1 MWRTVFFA
9 ICMLAANWAIAE
21 DILPAQQKPQ
31 PFPDPP
37 SAAAASAMTQQA
49 LSAGERAKHLRLA
62 AAELVA
68 AGMEEDAARFL
79 RMADAANPASKLE
92 NHSQVLLHLTLLEYS
107 PAKLRR
113 LGFDVSSLPP
123 TDPSN
128 SITQGLSTP
137 DIKLV
142 SAKAAHLPAFTFG
155 TLKQDDKFFSIIE
168 ALRED
173 NLAKLI
179 AEPTLVTLNG
189 REASFSTGG
198 EIEMPAVK
206 PDGSMGKEMKKYGTK
221 INLVPMVL
229 DRDTIRLEIKA
240 KIGELDYQHS
250 VRIGKELFPGIRTR
264 EIHTAVESKSGQV
277 VVLCY
282 SATKNAVEV
291 PGSAVKEKP
300 SDKSDAKVDPTKE
313 GAEETKL
320 LILIKVET
328 IVPMKFQV
336 TER

>member
-1 MWRTVFFA
+1 
-9 ICMLAANWAIAE
+9 
-21 DILPAQQKPQ
+21 
-31 PFPDPP
+31 
-37 SAAAASAMTQQA
+37 
-49 LSAGERAKHLRLA
+49 
-62 AAELVA
+62 
-68 AGMEEDAARFL
+68 
-79 RMADAANPASKLE
+79 
-92 NHSQVLLHLTLLEYS
+92 
-107 PAKLRR
+107 
-113 LGFDVSSLPP
+113 
-123 TDPSN
+123 
-128 SITQGLSTP
+128 
-137 DIKLV
+137 
-142 SAKAAHLPAFTFG
+142 
-155 TLKQDDKFFSIIE
+155 
-168 ALRED
+168 
-173 NLAKLI
+173 
-179 AEPTLVTLNG
+179 
-189 REASFSTGG
+189 
-198 EIEMPAVK
+198 
-206 PDGSMGKEMKKYGTK
+206 MGKEMKKYGTK